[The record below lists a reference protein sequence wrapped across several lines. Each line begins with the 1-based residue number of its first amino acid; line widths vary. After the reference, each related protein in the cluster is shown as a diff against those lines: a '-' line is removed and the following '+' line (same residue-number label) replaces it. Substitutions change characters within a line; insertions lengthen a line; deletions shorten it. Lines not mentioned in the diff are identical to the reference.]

1 MNLTRS
7 LQGYRDY
14 MQPFARASGSTSTSA
29 SATASGSGTGGNTG
43 GNVLIG
49 APAVTN
55 SGTSGLTYLSYF
67 LGNAT
72 QLGLQI
78 DFLNLHWYASPY
90 NIDYFKQYVT
100 QAYQQTGNSSYEVWV
115 TEFGM
120 DRSDYPAGDVVNFLQ
135 LAMGWMD
142 AQPWIGRYAWFGNF
156 ADGAAG
162 TEYLLNRDGS
172 GRSSLGDAWNNYRA
186 PS

>member
-1 MNLTRS
+1 MNLSRS
-7 LQGYRDY
+7 LQGYRDF
-14 MQPFARASGSTSTSA
+14 MQPFARSG
-29 SATASGSGTGGNTG
+29 GGNGNTG
-43 GNVLIG
+43 VGNVLIG

-55 SGTSGLTYLSYF
+55 SGSSGLTYLSYF

-72 QLGLQI
+72 QMGLQI

-100 QAYQQTGNSSYEVWV
+100 QAYQQTGGSNYSVWV

-135 LAMGWMD
+135 MAMGWMD

-156 ADGAAG
+156 ADGPAG

-172 GRSSLGDAWNNYRA
+172 GRSALGDAWNNYRA